1 MVVPTFHYESCHESR
16 LSNAIWHVNMSSN
29 IRRFFMQLC
38 KRPSRVHFGVG
49 IVGRVEASLG
59 NDSKRVPPK
68 IHGETISP
76 SLPPPTLVSPSLFL
90 SHSVDELCPFRSS
103 TSQLCIYPPCT
114 LPMITIDSIPLK
126 SVDQCPNVYDRMVI
140 VILRF
145 PSLMTLINHSD

>member
-1 MVVPTFHYESCHESR
+1 MVAPTSRYESCYESR

-49 IVGRVEASLG
+49 IVGRVETSLG

-68 IHGETISP
+68 IHSEIIPSSPPLLYIFP
-76 SLPPPTLVSPSLFL
+76 SLSFSWWRWT
-90 SHSVDELCPFRSS
+90 HPFRSS
-103 TSQLCIYPPCT
+103 VSTLYLSALHTS
-114 LPMITIDSIPLK
+114 MITINTIPLK
-126 SVDQCPNVYDRMVI
+126 SVDQCPNVYYDRMII

-145 PSLMTLINHSD
+145 PSFLTLINRSD

>member
-1 MVVPTFHYESCHESR
+1 
-16 LSNAIWHVNMSSN
+16 MSSN

-49 IVGRVEASLG
+49 IVGRVETSLG

-76 SLPPPTLVSPSLFL
+76 PPLFTSLLLCFYLMVSMNPVLFALLSQRCICPT
-90 SHSVDELCPFRSS
+90 
-103 TSQLCIYPPCT
+103 CT

-145 PSLMTLINHSD
+145 PSFMTLINRAD

>member
-1 MVVPTFHYESCHESR
+1 MVAPTFHYESCHESR

-49 IVGRVEASLG
+49 IVGRVETSLG

-76 SLPPPTLVSPSLFL
+76 APSPALPPSSSSRLSFSVSISWCRWTPSFSLFSLTALYL
-90 SHSVDELCPFRSS
+90 SALH
-103 TSQLCIYPPCT
+103 TSHDNHWFYPAQICR
-114 LPMITIDSIPLK
+114 PMSKRAWSNGHRNPEIS
-126 SVDQCPNVYDRMVI
+126 
-140 VILRF
+140 
-145 PSLMTLINHSD
+145 